1 MILLSLR
8 YDLLNDFMICNT
20 SKYSWDALDKIY
32 HSNTMNEMRVNA
44 DLERVD
50 LNDIDVLMFLI
61 DQVTYHHAFWSHTKK
76 RFTALK
82 TLLRNDSSIESSSR
96 SKELYDRVMK
106 RYNELK
112 DDISNLAVMRTPGRR
127 QQLKN
132 YECVLKILETPVKHK
147 KNYK

>member
-8 YDLLNDFMICNT
+8 YDPLNDFMICNT

-44 DLERVD
+44 DLEGVD
-50 LNDIDVLMFLI
+50 LNDVDVLMFLI
-61 DQVTYHHAFWSHTKK
+61 DQTTYHHAFWYHTKK

-112 DDISNLAVMRTPGRR
+112 DDISNLAAMRTPGQKQR
-127 QQLKN
+127 LKN

-147 KNYK
+147 KEL